1 MVCQHTRMPCRE
13 HAWND
18 QLWAGHPN
26 CGDPLAVVGDNYM
39 RDILQHKHLG
49 SAVPRDVAKMTYTA
63 MHGTAQWACG
73 SHFHVLHVCRRGLQV
88 PQAGV

>member
-39 RDILQHKHLG
+39 RDILQHMHLG

-73 SHFHVLHVCRRGLQV
+73 SHCHVLHVCRRGLQV
-88 PQAGV
+88 RQAGV